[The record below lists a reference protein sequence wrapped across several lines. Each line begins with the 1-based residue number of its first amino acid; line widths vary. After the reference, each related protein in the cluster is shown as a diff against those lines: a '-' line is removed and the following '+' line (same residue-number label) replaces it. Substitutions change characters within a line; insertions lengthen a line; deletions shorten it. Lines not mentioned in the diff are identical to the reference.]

1 MSNIAI
7 AQDCA
12 VNHPT
17 PQHVLPTL
25 DALIPL
31 SSRARFFSNPELF
44 GRECLRRGERLL
56 PIGDWLS
63 PRQPA
68 VLVTEPQ
75 FYSRIL
81 LEERERLQS
90 IPFNLQYTLLRK
102 KLRLLEPEPFQEDLL
117 GILAGKGVPAE
128 FLQDIQAGA
137 AAYLASFID
146 NCRSD
151 ELTKKRFFLD
161 RSELIP
167 EAWLSAGIGH
177 LERGH
182 RIFAIDLLLP
192 LVEDLATGFLA
203 RVEGLPEGSPVQEYL
218 KQELCN
224 ACLGLTSNA
233 LYILAASP
241 GWQTRCRKEAKSGE
255 ETSPAGRTGD
265 DRPELDQLMEL
276 VMRSHPVSPLLVRR
290 GVEDLALDGAN
301 IAAGTLLVLV
311 PALLGDNNRERPGN
325 DQTRQIPGDERVSWS
340 QLKDELFATDVTRWA
355 VEEFAIPVSRLL
367 LRETLLA
374 AKIGL
379 NSDYAPKRIHLPFSG
394 FADRLPLLA
403 RWRV

>member
-1 MSNIAI
+1 MSNTAI
-7 AQDCA
+7 AQDCD

-44 GRECLRRGERLL
+44 GRECLRRGDHLL
-56 PIGDWLS
+56 PIGDWFS
-63 PRQPA
+63 SRQPA

-81 LEERERLQS
+81 LEEKERLQS

-102 KLRLLEPEPFQEDLL
+102 KLRLLEPEPPQEALL
-117 GILAGKGVPAE
+117 GILAGNGVPAE

-137 AAYLASFID
+137 AAYLASYID
-146 NCRSD
+146 DCRCD

-167 EAWLSAGIGH
+167 EACLSAGIGH

-182 RIFAIDLLLP
+182 RIFAIDLLSP
-192 LVEDLATGFLA
+192 LIEDLATGFLA
-203 RVEGLPEGSPVQEYL
+203 RVEGLPEDSPVEVYL
-218 KQELCN
+218 KQELYN
-224 ACLGLTSNA
+224 ACLGLTANA

-241 GWQTRCRKEAKSGE
+241 GWQTRCRKEAKSAE
-255 ETSPAGRTGD
+255 EVSPAGQTGD
-265 DRPELDQLMEL
+265 GSPELDQLMQL

-301 IAAGTLLVLV
+301 IAAGTLLVMV
-311 PALLGDNNRERPGN
+311 PALLGDNNREKPGN
-325 DQTRQIPGDERVSWS
+325 DQSRQNPGNDRVSWS
-340 QLKDELFATDVTRWA
+340 QLKGELFATDVTRWA

-379 NSDYAPKRIHLPFSG
+379 NIDYAPKRIHLPASG
-394 FADRLPLLA
+394 FADGLPLLA
-403 RWRV
+403 RWRS